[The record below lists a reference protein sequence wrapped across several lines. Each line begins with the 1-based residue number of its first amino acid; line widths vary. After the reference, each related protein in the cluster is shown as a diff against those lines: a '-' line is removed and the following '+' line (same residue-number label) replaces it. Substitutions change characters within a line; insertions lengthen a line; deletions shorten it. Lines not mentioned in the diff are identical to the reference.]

1 MGEKK
6 KAYTLTTRYENPR
19 FLKTF
24 PVDPDQV
31 QSLGVHKM
39 TNEWIVNYLQ
49 EHYIPIP
56 GRNKNTHRSIIT
68 EKSN

>member
-31 QSLGVHKM
+31 QSLGYIKWKM
-39 TNEWIVNYLQ
+39 NEL
-49 EHYIPIP
+49 
-56 GRNKNTHRSIIT
+56 
-68 EKSN
+68 